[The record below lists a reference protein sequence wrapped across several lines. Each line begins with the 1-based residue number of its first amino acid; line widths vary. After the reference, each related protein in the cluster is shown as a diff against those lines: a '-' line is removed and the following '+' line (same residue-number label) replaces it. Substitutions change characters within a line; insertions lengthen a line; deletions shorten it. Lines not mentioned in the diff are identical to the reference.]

1 MAKDIQMVADLF
13 DGKKQY
19 RTPRYQRRYVWD
31 ETNWKVLWEDIT
43 RIQRQ
48 LESGKDDKEHFTGT
62 IVTRPDE
69 IESALDK
76 YEIIDGQQRLT
87 TFQVIFC
94 VIRDIA
100 ALPKYADSGLKSK
113 IEGIIELPEYDIK
126 RERARI
132 ERVVKTSDMDS
143 ESEFSQ
149 YSLVL
154 KGRDKDAFESL
165 VKGKRSDQNS
175 GVTDA
180 YVYFDNKIRA
190 DLCKEDLSKL
200 QSLMDA
206 LAYNFHVVQVK
217 LEPNDDPQQ
226 IFGSINGT
234 GRILDEFDLLRNDLF
249 LRVNNKEKQENWYKQ
264 YWGCFD
270 EDEFWAE
277 DGRLDEFLRF
287 FLTAKLGP
295 MNFNRKRLFHDIYKG
310 LYNEKLRDELNPLDE
325 NDLEFVKIEFR
336 ELAKYAKSYQEME
349 DPATN
354 IGCRR
359 QFYKDLNLIFENL
372 DLTSLPPFMLSVE
385 NELGLDKNERDQ
397 VYTLLESYVLRCQLA
412 HGVNEDKTTSLRIN
426 ALFSCLALFSRLIKD
441 GDKNIGKFGDTLT
454 EVLSNGNLPRET
466 WIDIDRTVAGLR
478 RTAEQIARGEKF
490 SVALTKLLSGRD
502 VPGRTWLDN
511 KQVLAGLRRVGRQ
524 IDSGSSSARRPVWEM
539 LRYIF
544 YRIERF
550 KRENSSTNLK
560 RDNLDFDNFFHRHAL
575 IKPMSKSLHLKT
587 AYSIGNLTFCAE
599 SLPENF
605 SFPKR
610 KEILLRMPN
619 ARLLLNAEMGNYSTW
634 GVKQILQEREKHLLT
649 CFHEIW
655 PPAEHFAQ
663 KVTEFKV
670 EAEWISMIQSNEYQP
685 VRFATYNKVVELS
698 KVKVLGDKVIGVDA
712 NSDEQR
718 LEKRNILFA
727 SSAETWLEVSPYVEV
742 LGYVRRE
749 HLQPPRHRDE
759 LFYVPEKL
767 LASAQEEQVT
777 VIPVTRYGHMFNGT
791 IDGFDKEAIYM
802 QIREHPVIVYRT
814 CLYEFA
820 IEEWHQGIVTEFNE
834 SRGLG
839 FIQCEN
845 LPPILVHINQVLDK
859 NVLFLEPGQK
869 VEFDINRRIKG
880 LQAINVNLSE
890 E

>member
-19 RTPRYQRRYVWD
+19 RTPRYQRRYVWE

-48 LESGKDDKEHFTGT
+48 LELGKDDKEHFTGT

-126 RERARI
+126 REKSRI
-132 ERVVKTSDMDS
+132 ERIIKRSDIDS
-143 ESEFSQ
+143 ESDFSQ

-165 VKGKRSDQNS
+165 VKGEKSDQNS
-175 GVTDA
+175 SVTDA
-180 YVYFDNKIRA
+180 YMYFDSKIRA
-190 DLCKEDLSKL
+190 YLGKEDLSKL

-206 LAYNFHVVQVK
+206 LAYNFHVVQVT

-249 LRVNNKEKQENWYKQ
+249 LRVNDREKQEDWYRK
-264 YWGCFD
+264 YWCDFD

-287 FLTAKLGP
+287 FLIAKLGP
-295 MNFNRKRLFHDIYKG
+295 MNFSRKRLFHDVYKG
-310 LYNEKLRDELNPLDE
+310 LYNEKLRIELDSLNE
-325 NDLEFVKIEFR
+325 NDLEFVKTEFQ

-349 DPATN
+349 DPTTN
-354 IGCRR
+354 VGRRR

-372 DLTSLPPFMLSVE
+372 DLTSLPPFMLAVE
-385 NELGLDKNERDQ
+385 NELGLDNNERDQ
-397 VYTLLESYVLRCQLA
+397 VYKLLESYILRCQLA
-412 HGVNEDKTTSLRIN
+412 HGVNEDRTTSLRIN
-426 ALFSCLALFSRLIKD
+426 ALFSSLDLFSPLIKNE
-441 GDKNIGKFGDTLT
+441 DKDIKKFGLGLDEFLT
-454 EVLSNGNLPRET
+454 NDNLPRET
-466 WIDIDRTVAGLR
+466 WIDVDRIVAGLR
-478 RTAEQIARGEKF
+478 RIGEQLAKGEKF
-490 SVALTKLLSGRD
+490 SVALARLLSGRG

-544 YRIERF
+544 YRIECF
-550 KRENSSTNLK
+550 KRKNSSTNLNGDK
-560 RDNLDFDNFFHRHAL
+560 LGFGNFFHRHAL

-587 AYSIGNLTFCAE
+587 AYSIGNLTFCGE
-599 SLPENF
+599 SLPEDF
-605 SFPKR
+605 SFSKR

-619 ARLLLNAEMGNYSTW
+619 ASLLLNAEMRNYSTW
-634 GVKQILQEREKHLLT
+634 GVKQILQDREKHLLN

-655 PPAEHFAQ
+655 PPAEHFTRE
-663 KVTEFKV
+663 VV
-670 EAEWISMIQSNEYQP
+670 ESKAEPEWISMIQSSEYQP
-685 VRFATYNKVVELS
+685 VRFATYTKVVELS
-698 KVKVLGDKVIGVDA
+698 KIKTFGDKLIGTDP
-712 NSDEQR
+712 NDNEHT
-718 LEKRNILFA
+718 LDKRNIFFA
-727 SSAETWLEVSPYVEV
+727 CSTEAWSEVGPYVEI
-742 LGYVRRE
+742 LGYLRKE
-749 HLQPPRHRDE
+749 HLHPPRNRDE
-759 LFYVPEKL
+759 LFYVKDNFL
-767 LASAQEEQVT
+767 TLAQREQTT
-777 VIPVTRYGHMFNGT
+777 VIPVTRYGHRLEGT
-791 IDGFDKEAIYM
+791 IEDFDKEAIYM
-802 QIREHPVIVYRT
+802 QIREHKVIVYRRS
-814 CLYEFA
+814 LHEFA
-820 IEEWHQGIVTEFNE
+820 IEDWHQGIVIEFDE
-834 SRGLG
+834 SRRFGH
-839 FIQCEN
+839 IQSGN
-845 LPPILVHINQVLDK
+845 LPRIFVHINEVMDRTVMSLQV
-859 NVLFLEPGQK
+859 GQK
-869 VEFDINRRIKG
+869 VEFDVNQTKRG
-880 LQAINVNLSE
+880 LQAINVALVDE
-890 E
+890 

>member
-19 RTPRYQRRYVWD
+19 RTPRYQRRYVWE
-31 ETNWKVLWEDIT
+31 ETNWKVLWKDIT

-48 LESGKDDKEHFTGT
+48 LESGEEDKEHFTGT

-69 IESALDK
+69 VESALDK

-126 RERARI
+126 REKVRM
-132 ERVVKTSDMDS
+132 ERVTKNKNNGPEAD
-143 ESEFSQ
+143 FSQ

-154 KGRDKDAFESL
+154 KGRDNDAFESL
-165 VKGKRSDQNS
+165 LKGEEQDQNS
-175 GVTDA
+175 SITDA
-180 YVYFDNKIRA
+180 YVYFNGKIETYLA
-190 DLCKEDLSKL
+190 KEDLSKL

-249 LRVNNKEKQENWYKQ
+249 LRVNDKKKQENWYKK
-264 YWGCFD
+264 YWCCFD

-295 MNFNRKRLFHDIYKG
+295 MNFHKRRLFHDIYKG
-310 LYNEKLRDELNPLDE
+310 FYNEKLRNELNSLDE
-325 NDLEFVKIEFR
+325 NNLEFVKTEFQ
-336 ELAKYAKSYQEME
+336 ELAKYARSYQEME
-349 DPATN
+349 DPTTN
-354 IGCRR
+354 IGRRR

-372 DLTSLPPFMLSVE
+372 DLTSLPPFILSME
-385 NELGLDKNERDQ
+385 NELGLDQSERDQ
-397 VYTLLESYVLRCQLA
+397 VYKILESYILRCQLA

-426 ALFSCLALFSRLIKD
+426 ALFSSLGLFSRLV
-441 GDKNIGKFGDTLT
+441 KNRDEDIGNFNTALV
-454 EVLSNGNLPRET
+454 ESLANGNMPRDT
-466 WIDIDRTVAGLR
+466 WIDMDRIVAGLR
-478 RTAEQIARGEKF
+478 RAAEQIAKGEKF
-490 SVALTKLLSGRD
+490 SVALARLLSGRG

-524 IDSGSSSARRPVWEM
+524 IDSGSSSARRPVLEM

-544 YRIERF
+544 YRIECF
-550 KRENSSTNLK
+550 KRENSSTNLNGNK
-560 RDNLDFDNFFHRHAL
+560 LGFGDFFHRHAL

-587 AYSIGNLTFCAE
+587 AYSIGNLTFCGE

-605 SFPKR
+605 SFSKR

-619 ARLLLNAEMGNYSTW
+619 ASLLLNAEMRNYSTW
-634 GVKQILQEREKHLLT
+634 GVKQILQEREKHLLN

-655 PPAEHFAQ
+655 PPAERFTRE
-663 KVTEFKV
+663 VV
-670 EAEWISMIQSNEYQP
+670 ESKAEPEWISLIQSSEYQP
-685 VRFATYNKVVELS
+685 VRFATYAKVVELS
-698 KVKVLGDKVIGVDA
+698 EIKTLGDKLIGTDS
-712 NSDEQR
+712 NDNKHT
-718 LEKRNILFA
+718 LDKRNIFFA
-727 SSAETWLEVSPYVEV
+727 CSTEAWSEVGPYVEI

-749 HLQPPRHRDE
+749 HLHPPRNRDE
-759 LFYVPEKL
+759 LFYVKDNFL
-767 LASAQEEQVT
+767 TLAQREQTT
-777 VIPVTRYGHMFNGT
+777 VIPVTRYGHRFEGT
-791 IDGFDKEAIYM
+791 IEDFDKDAIYM
-802 QIREHPVIVYRT
+802 QIREHKVIVYRRS
-814 CLYEFA
+814 LYEFA
-820 IEEWHQGIVTEFNE
+820 IEDWHQGIVTEFDE
-834 SRGLG
+834 SRRFGH
-839 FIQCEN
+839 IQSGN
-845 LPPILVHINQVLDK
+845 LSRIFVHINEVMDRTVMSLQV
-859 NVLFLEPGQK
+859 GQK
-869 VEFDINRRIKG
+869 VEFDVNQTKRG
-880 LQAINVNLSE
+880 LQAINVALVDE
-890 E
+890 